1 MEIKM
6 KLLDAVLVAVAVTSS
21 GTEAA
26 PLSGTTYTDEGYSN
40 SFEVVKLSDQPTG
53 GTSRPFGPPAESAVA
68 SELLRKIRS
77 ANEISQDAPREL
89 TDKEKAIIKNHLT
102 RA

>member
-1 MEIKM
+1 M
-6 KLLDAVLVAVAVTSS
+6 KLLVAVLVAVAVTSS

-40 SFEVVKLSDQPTG
+40 SFEVKLLDQNTG
-53 GTSRPFGPPAESAVA
+53 GNSSPSGPPAELAVA

-89 TDKEKAIIKNHLT
+89 TDKEKAIIKIHLT

>member
-1 MEIKM
+1 M
-6 KLLDAVLVAVAVTSS
+6 KLLVAVLVAVAVMSS

-53 GTSRPFGPPAESAVA
+53 GTSRPFGPPAE
-68 SELLRKIRS
+68 RPH
-77 ANEISQDAPREL
+77 APRPSG
-89 TDKEKAIIKNHLT
+89 DGQQ
-102 RA
+102 RPR